1 MSFGS
6 FLYGSFRRFGG
17 PQEILVICSFA
28 WFLHRNASF
37 RLGGTRQSLFFTD
50 GPNLGLFVW
59 GHIGWVPWA
68 LSATSVG
75 SGATARSVPFVAH
88 FWLIFTV
95 PFT

>member
-6 FLYGSFRRFGG
+6 FLYGSFRHFGG

-50 GPNLGLFVW
+50 GPNLGHF
-59 GHIGWVPWA
+59 
-68 LSATSVG
+68 SVR
-75 SGATARSVPFVAH
+75 APIANQILQYKF
-88 FWLIFTV
+88 
-95 PFT
+95 